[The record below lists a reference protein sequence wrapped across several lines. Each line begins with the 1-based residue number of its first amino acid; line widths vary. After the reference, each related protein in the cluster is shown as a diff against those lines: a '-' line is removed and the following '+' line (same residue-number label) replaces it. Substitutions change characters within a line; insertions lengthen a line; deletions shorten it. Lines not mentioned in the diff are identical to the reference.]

1 MCGILGIISFAE
13 GAVVERFLD
22 TGNRI
27 QQHRGPD
34 AHGSYIH
41 DFGRAKVGL
50 GHQRLSI
57 LDLSDAGAQPM
68 HSRDGRYTLVFN
80 GEVYNYLE
88 LAREHGLKDLKSSSD
103 TEVVLEL
110 LARLGP
116 GKALATFNG
125 MWALALLDR
134 QERRVY
140 LSRDRFGKKPLYYQS
155 GGDGIRISSELKSL
169 FQGPSASLSVNAR
182 VASRYLA
189 QALQDVDE
197 ECWAEGVKSL
207 PPGTW
212 ARIDIDNLE
221 AGVKCITPYWQY
233 PEFEEFTFPS
243 FDSYV
248 EELRALVIDAVR
260 LRLRSDVPI
269 GLALSGGLDSSIISG
284 AIGQLL
290 GEDADRVRCFSAV
303 SPGSPNDE
311 SHFID
316 SISAF
321 HGVKVD
327 KVQLEVGNADA
338 LNLLLLKCS
347 YSNDAPLGSFSN
359 VLFYLLMER
368 AASLGVKVVFSGQ
381 GADEAFC
388 GYKKYPLFEIKRRL
402 RSLQPISAAIFAA
415 GFLARGTIFPQIRL
429 SEAKRYLG
437 RDNAGILGATARE
450 VLRHEDIS
458 RMGEGTSARQR
469 LDMEKYS
476 VPYLTHYEDRM
487 SMAWSREVR
496 APFLDFR
503 VVEHGLRAPTDYK
516 MRKGWTKYCLR
527 EAFKDLLP
535 SDVTWRKDKQGFVNP
550 QDDWLRGALRPAVEA
565 LIHDRQ
571 APIFSLGL
579 VDRNAY
585 ERLFVRYLAGDP
597 AIWFRDVFAP
607 FALAKWMEANQQE
620 GVAIR

>member
-1 MCGILGIISFAE
+1 MCGILGIISTAE
-13 GAVVERFLD
+13 RAVVERFLEAA
-22 TGNRI
+22 GRV

-34 AHGSYIH
+34 AKGSHIH
-41 DFGRAKVGL
+41 DFGCALVGL

-68 HSRDGRYTLVFN
+68 HSSDGRYTLVFN

-88 LAREHGLKDLKSSSD
+88 LAKEYGLRDLKSSSD

-110 LARLGP
+110 LTRLGP
-116 GKALATFNG
+116 DRALASFNG
-125 MWALALLDR
+125 MWALVLLDR
-134 QERRVY
+134 RERRVY
-140 LSRDRFGKKPLYYQS
+140 VSRDRFGKKPLYYQCDS
-155 GGDGIRISSELKSL
+155 NGVRISSELKAM
-169 FQGPSASLSVNAR
+169 FCGAPGGMSVNAR

-189 QALQDVDE
+189 QSLQDIDE
-197 ECWAEGVKSL
+197 ETWAEGVKSL

-212 ARIDIDNLE
+212 ARIDIDDPG
-221 AGVKCITPYWQY
+221 AGVKGITRYWEY
-233 PEFEEFTFPS
+233 PDFDDYSPLP

-260 LRLRSDVPI
+260 LRLRSDVPV

-290 GEDADRVRCFSAV
+290 GGNANQVRCFSAV

-311 SHFID
+311 SRFID
-316 SISAF
+316 SVSAF

-327 KVQLEVGNADA
+327 KVELEVGDADA
-338 LNLLLLKCS
+338 LNRRLLQCS

-368 AASLGVKVVFSGQ
+368 AALLGVKVVFSGQ

-402 RSLQPISAAIFAA
+402 RSGHPISAAIFAGA
-415 GFLARGTIFPQIRL
+415 FLARGTIFPQVRL

-437 RDNAGILGATARE
+437 RDNARILGPAARQA
-450 VLRHEDIS
+450 LQREDIS
-458 RMGEGTSARQR
+458 HIAEGTSARQR
-469 LDMEKYS
+469 LDIEKYS

-496 APFLDFR
+496 APFLDYR
-503 VVEHGLRAPTDYK
+503 VVEHGLRAPVSYK

-527 EAFKDLLP
+527 EAFKGMLP
-535 SDVTWRKDKQGFVNP
+535 PDVAWRKDKQGFVNP
-550 QDDWLRGALRPAVEA
+550 QDEWLRGPLRPAVEA
-565 LIHDRQ
+565 LIRDRQ
-571 APIFSLGL
+571 AAIFSDGL
-579 VDRNAY
+579 VDRDAY
-585 ERLFVRYLAGDP
+585 ERLFMRYLAHDP

-607 FALAKWMEANQQE
+607 FALAKWMESNRRE
-620 GVAIR
+620 GVALQ

>member
-1 MCGILGIISFAE
+1 MCGILGIIGVAGRE
-13 GAVVERFLD
+13 VVERFLD

-27 QQHRGPD
+27 QRHRGPD
-34 AHGSYIH
+34 ASGCCIH
-41 DFGRAKVGL
+41 DFGSAQVGL

-80 GEVYNYLE
+80 GEVYNYVE
-88 LAREHGLKDLKSSSD
+88 LAREHGLKDLRSSSD

-116 GKALATFNG
+116 GRALASFNG
-125 MWALALLDR
+125 MWSLALLDR

-140 LSRDRFGKKPLYYQS
+140 VSRDRFGKKPLYYQV
-155 GGDGIRISSELKSL
+155 GGDGIRIASELKSL
-169 FQGPSASLSVNAR
+169 FQGPADSMVVNAR

-189 QALQDVDE
+189 QALQDVDDE
-197 ECWAEGVKSL
+197 SWAEGVKSL
-207 PPGTW
+207 PPGSW
-212 ARIDIDNLE
+212 GRIDVDDIFG
-221 AGVKCITPYWQY
+221 GVKDIAHYWRY
-233 PEFEEFTFPS
+233 PDSAETTALS
-243 FDSYV
+243 FNDYV
-248 EELRALVIDAVR
+248 EELRTLVIDAVR
-260 LRLRSDVPI
+260 LRLRSDVPV

-290 GEDADRVRCFSAV
+290 GEDSGHVRCFSAV
-303 SPGSPNDE
+303 SPGSLNDE
-311 SHFID
+311 SRFID
-316 SISAF
+316 SVSSF

-327 KVQLEVGNADA
+327 KVQLQVGDADA
-338 LNLLLLKCS
+338 LNRLLLKCS

-402 RSLQPISAAIFAA
+402 RSLHPISAAVFAA

-429 SEAKRYLG
+429 SETKRYLG
-437 RDNAGILGATARE
+437 RDNGRILGPVARGA
-450 VLRHEDIS
+450 LQREDIA
-458 RMGEGTSARQR
+458 RMAEGTSARQR
-469 LDMEKYS
+469 LDIEKYS

-496 APFLDFR
+496 APFLDYR
-503 VVEHGLRAPTDYK
+503 VVEHGLRAPVGYK

-527 EAFKDLLP
+527 VAFRDLLP
-535 SDVTWRKDKQGFVNP
+535 PDVTWRKDKQGFVNP
-550 QDDWLRGALRPAVEA
+550 QDEWLRGALRPAVEA
-565 LIHDRQ
+565 LIRDPE
-571 APIFSLGL
+571 APIFSQGL
-579 VDRNAY
+579 VDRDAY
-585 ERLFVRYLAGDP
+585 ARLFVRYLARDP

-607 FALAKWMEANQQE
+607 FALAKWIEANQHE
-620 GVAIR
+620 GVTFR